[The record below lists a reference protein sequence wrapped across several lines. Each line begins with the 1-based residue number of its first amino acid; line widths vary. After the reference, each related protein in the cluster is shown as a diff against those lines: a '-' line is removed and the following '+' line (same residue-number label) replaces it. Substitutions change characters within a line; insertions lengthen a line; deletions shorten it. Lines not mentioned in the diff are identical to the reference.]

1 MTLLPVGMVMP
12 LMVRVLLHFLLDLVR
27 KVDKISQHN
36 DDEIL
41 LRTFVSFVRSFL
53 CRLSLKVLVLEVA
66 S

>member
-1 MTLLPVGMVMP
+1 MP
-12 LMVRVLLHFLLDLVR
+12 LMVRVLLHFLPNLVR

-41 LRTFVSFVRSFL
+41 LRTFVSFVRSFV

-66 S
+66 F

>member
-1 MTLLPVGMVMP
+1 MP

-53 CRLSLKVLVLEVA
+53 CRLSLKGLVLEVA

>member
-1 MTLLPVGMVMP
+1 MP
-12 LMVRVLLHFLLDLVR
+12 LMVRVLLHFLPNLVR

>member
-1 MTLLPVGMVMP
+1 MP